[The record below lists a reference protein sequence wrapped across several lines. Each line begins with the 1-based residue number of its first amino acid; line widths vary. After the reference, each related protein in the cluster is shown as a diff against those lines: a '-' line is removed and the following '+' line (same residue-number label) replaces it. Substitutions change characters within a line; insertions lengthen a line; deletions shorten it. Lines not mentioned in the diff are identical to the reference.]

1 MAPEADPGRYAWEP
15 VAPGDPDHMEH
26 ARRLL
31 HVVADR
37 QRWQASLAEA
47 RRRAGL
53 QPAPDLPANGRAA

>member
-1 MAPEADPGRYAWEP
+1 
-15 VAPGDPDHMEH
+15 MEH

-37 QRWQASLAEA
+37 QHWHAALAEA

-53 QPAPDLPANGRAA
+53 QPDPNLSATGRAA